1 MLYLKN
7 RKLADR
13 RLYPAID
20 LLRSGTRKEEM
31 LMSEEE
37 KNKMW
42 IMRNVFSNM
51 NSIEVM
57 EELIK
62 RMKASKSNKDFF
74 KQMEFSEKE

>member
-1 MLYLKN
+1 
-7 RKLADR
+7 
-13 RLYPAID
+13 
-20 LLRSGTRKEEM
+20 
-31 LMSEEE
+31 
-37 KNKMW
+37 MW